1 MRVVDVYEEAA
12 AIGKEFERVI
22 ERFGGDAVQHL
33 MPRVLILLPIAIGIF
48 LKIFSSI
55 IN

>member
-33 MPRVLILLPIAIGIF
+33 MPRVSQFYIF
-48 LKIFSSI
+48 LLG
-55 IN
+55 

>member
-33 MPRVLILLPIAIGIF
+33 MPRVLQYLVLVPIA
-48 LKIFSSI
+48 S
-55 IN
+55 